1 LPEAHYAVA
10 LAHADLDLD
19 GAAALEALEHART
32 LAPTDADVLSTMANV
47 LGLMGR
53 NDESAARY
61 AEAAR
66 LDPRSPLVARRYAWT
81 LVLARRFREADSV
94 AGAGLEI
101 APDNF
106 DLINARAT
114 ARLAVGDTLG
124 ARTALREAL
133 RHVTPLQFFRN
144 VDPGSLWVDDSLEAA
159 ALRLPPTAFAD
170 DRAEGL
176 QQQAYLR
183 WQVGRYPEARASAD
197 SAIRLL
203 EAQRARQPA
212 DPRVPDLLA
221 LVYPLAGRRADAVT
235 EIERWRALVQA
246 TPNTPAWTVGV
257 GHRIAIAVVSGDV
270 AAAIPLLDTA
280 LTLPGG
286 LTRALLRVDPFFNGL
301 RRDPRFQRLL
311 AGN

>member
-10 LAHADLDLD
+10 IARADLDRD
-19 GAAALEALEHART
+19 AAAALEALEHARV
-32 LAPTDADVLSTMANV
+32 LAPTDSDVLSTMANL
-47 LGLMGR
+47 LGFMGR
-53 NDESAARY
+53 NDESVARF

-81 LVLARRFREADSV
+81 LLLVRRFGEADSV
-94 AGAGLEI
+94 AAAGLLV

-106 DLINARAT
+106 DLINASVSSRV
-114 ARLAVGDTLG
+114 AVGDTLG

-133 RHVTPLQFFRN
+133 RHVTPPQFFRN
-144 VDPGSLWVDDSLEAA
+144 VDPGTLWLDDSLEAA
-159 ALRLPPTAFAD
+159 ALLLPPTAFAD

-221 LVYPLAGRRADAVT
+221 LVYPLAGRRADAVA
-235 EIERWRALVQA
+235 EIERWRALVQPA
-246 TPNTPAWTVGV
+246 PNTLSWAIGL

-270 AAAIPLLDTA
+270 AAAVPLLDTA

-286 LTRALLRVDPFFNGL
+286 VTRASLRVDPFFNGL